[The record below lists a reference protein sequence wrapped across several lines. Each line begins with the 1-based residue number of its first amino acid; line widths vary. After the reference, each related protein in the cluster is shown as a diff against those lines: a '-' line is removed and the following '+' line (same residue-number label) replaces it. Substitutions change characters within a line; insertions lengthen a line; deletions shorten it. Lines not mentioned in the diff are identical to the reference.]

1 MKSLSRVR
9 LFATPWTVARQ
20 APPSMGFS
28 KQEYWSGLPFPPIP
42 NKYWSIGYIV
52 WASKYN
58 RTWLN
63 QLAHYHEDN
72 YLLTFEAVSHC
83 FPHHLPEPPF
93 KFCCFQYLFGT
104 TSKQSR
110 LPHSS
115 VGKESTCNAG
125 DPSSILELGIST
137 EEGIGYPLQYSGLEN
152 FMDCRVQ
159 NGEGNGTPLQY
170 SCLENPMMEE
180 PGGLQSMG
188 SLSWTWLSNFTF
200 TVHFHALEKEMAA
213 HSSVLAWRIPG
224 TREPGGLPSMG
235 VAQSQTQLKQLSNSN
250 IYI

>member
-152 FMDCRVQ
+152 FMDRIVPEVAKSQ
-159 NGEGNGTPLQY
+159 RWVSDFHFHIHFIY
-170 SCLENPMMEE
+170 
-180 PGGLQSMG
+180 G
-188 SLSWTWLSNFTF
+188 SACFHATFSICPTFSVPLSN
-200 TVHFHALEKEMAA
+200 VHK
-213 HSSVLAWRIPG
+213 SVLYVCISTAA
-224 TREPGGLPSMG
+224 LPC
-235 VAQSQTQLKQLSNSN
+235 K
-250 IYI
+250 